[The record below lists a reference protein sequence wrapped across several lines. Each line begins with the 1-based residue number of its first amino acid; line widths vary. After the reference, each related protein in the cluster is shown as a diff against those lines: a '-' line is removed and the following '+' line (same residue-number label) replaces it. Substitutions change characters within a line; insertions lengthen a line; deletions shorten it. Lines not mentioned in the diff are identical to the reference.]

1 MLTDTELNDM
11 RQAIGDLLPA
21 ACDILS
27 VTRTSDG
34 QGGQVD
40 AWGTATASLAC
51 RLDFQSG
58 VGRRNEM
65 VVGNALQ
72 PYTGWVLSLPFDA
85 TVTAANRIKIG
96 AIVYNVTMVDNGKSW
111 SAVTRCAL
119 EEV

>member
-1 MLTDTELNDM
+1 MLTDTDLNDM

-40 AWGTATASLAC
+40 TWGTATASLAC
-51 RLDFQSG
+51 RLDWKRGDERVFGS
-58 VGRRNEM
+58 N
-65 VVGNALQ
+65 LQ

-111 SAVTRCAL
+111 SAVTRCTL
-119 EEV
+119 EEVA